1 MTDSFFQAIEKQKG
15 VSFEEAGNAK
25 RYELQKNAIPTNYTM
40 DEFKQ
45 DPDVIVGFDKVKDYL
60 AENRGVAD
68 ALIDSGATLGEQDD
82 VVEFLRDDVA
92 RIGAPAA
99 KAMVLKDA
107 PEDVKEAYRLLQSRF
122 EAAEVK
128 GFGQQLDRVVDYG
141 TDMIFNPEVITTVAS
156 LVASPFSGGSSFV
169 AQQATKKAAQA
180 AARQKLK
187 SVLAASGATIKNN
200 PKKFAAAMGAYYGG
214 ADSLAKQSMDVS
226 LDKQD
231 EISYGTAAATAAIGA
246 PLGVAGYG
254 LFNGAGKIAR
264 KYFQKST
271 DPDAPVP
278 NEKAVDLFDSALE
291 GELIPK
297 SAGQLVSQAFRIS
310 GPTTEIKNVGANLDK
325 LAKKFSKE
333 VGGGEQTKTEILSRI
348 RALADSNVTDDVAR
362 NELKQYL
369 YETAANL
376 TGNFLGKHAGILS
389 PHLKVSGTAR
399 ELQEKLAYEFGIK
412 GRQKDQKIVAQDLS
426 EVQREVTG
434 KFNEKFR
441 AIVDDLN
448 LADKNGNLAEQIN
461 DALMISLRSNRPVKH
476 DALDNITNEA
486 INKAAM
492 GVKDLYNEM
501 GVKLKDIGVI
511 DDLVDNYVP
520 RMWDRKAIEDNQSG
534 FIDLLV
540 SKGGMNRGAAKR
552 TVDSMLDIKNQIDTG
567 GGGGHFFSSKRKL
580 NDIAEDADFQEFLN
594 SDVLG
599 SLHAYTFQAG
609 KSLAKHRVLGVNN
622 VQQFKK
628 FWTNRIKSEVQ
639 KAGGKFT
646 KKHEDQI
653 TSLYQHAT
661 GEGLERYGR
670 TGQNIADAYGLGTRI
685 AYLGLATISS
695 LTEVML
701 NLSRGGFVNSV
712 KGLGEAMSIS
722 HKHITGDLQ
731 KKLMKDHNL
740 TAAEAL
746 SEMRKFSINVN
757 QGLSQIGN
765 RLAGDDLVNEKMQD
779 VSNKFFRGNM
789 LDQWTKFVQTV
800 SFSTGKR
807 LIHENLEALSH
818 YKGGKLDE
826 RGKVLVDE
834 LKELGIDYRQG
845 VNWLKQG
852 AKTNTKFY
860 NEAYLRG
867 AARYTDA
874 LILQPTAMSGLK
886 PKLHS
891 NPKSAILFQ
900 LLGYPVA
907 FTNTVMKQTGKRL
920 AKAPLRNGYKV
931 IPAAIMM
938 TGMARWTN
946 YLRTGGKSEEGKE
959 DSEIIM
965 DAITRWGGNGIL
977 LDSIQRAS
985 ENAKYTKSN
994 VPYLTMPFGPA
1005 GSDAL
1010 SLIQQGLIPTV
1021 ANKVPVM
1028 SGSYF
1033 GNQILGEA
1041 QVKDFKAKSKNLQK
1055 EVFGSLIPKFD
1066 SEITPMGYAVGG
1078 LVGKAASKG
1087 SQLLSDMYSNIPARV
1102 QDSNELK
1109 EVVSKAT
1116 DGMFDSKFLNREVAK
1131 IDNNLAELEA
1141 EGVLNLSDLDD
1152 VDFVN
1157 ALIVN
1162 EVRKTNK
1169 PLAELEK
1176 IPEWKKAMESKSP
1189 EELETNFG
1197 KAQDAMGISKSHKE
1211 SIQTISQL
1219 KQLVD
1224 PDGELQYI
1232 VSDLVRGIR
1241 NKYQKY
1247 SVDAIPVKKQKSKP
1261 VKLNKTLLNTQDFVS
1276 NIIRTG
1282 YHGENLSERG
1292 ASKLAADVISRL
1304 AAEKEI
1310 NFSKFVAP
1318 KLKPETTDLTV
1329 LPEAK
1334 RKKALTRFIKDSAEQ
1349 NPVFRG
1355 VTSMQQAEYNVSFA
1369 FPREV
1374 GTHVGTE
1381 GAATVV
1387 LIRGLPN
1394 NLVKQEFKE
1403 MIDTGSLTRKE
1414 AADRFSDS
1422 RILDRDMPEINEFT
1436 TVTDDIPNDMSGYF
1450 GKDIDVD
1457 AYGEPLVKPL
1467 TMQKGYINVKNPLFI
1482 DTDLAGWEAERI
1494 LTGGDWDE
1502 HFMKAI
1508 KVQGK
1513 KLTPKQLEKVDEL
1526 TVRSQEFEKY
1536 FDSGNVMPANILDA
1550 QRDNLKRAEINID
1563 FRNLL
1568 NDIGF
1573 DSIMYKN
1580 EVEMGLKG
1588 ESEYSY
1594 ILFKPQ
1600 QFKVITSKGFDP
1612 DDLREGFFL
1621 GGLVNRIKKKVPLN
1635 IRQLAADITGDENT
1649 ITEHDLSKEELA
1661 ALTKTVKTARS
1672 KKKDVIEYEDYE
1684 THDKSKKNAQYV
1696 DIGAGGST
1704 KDFVKKLSDPAYSMK
1719 TTLGQAQITMDKE
1732 GNTII
1737 KDRYNFNDA
1746 EGDFKLTR
1754 FLKGMKNAGLSPY
1767 KQMRNI
1773 AKEFGS
1779 PEGSGA
1785 EVEINLGKI
1794 NEKELAL
1801 AKQEFDKVI

>member
-1 MTDSFFQAIEKQKG
+1 MTDSFFKALEEKKG
-15 VSFEEAGNAK
+15 VSYEELGTAK
-25 RYELQKNAIPTNYTM
+25 RYELEQNAVPINYTM
-40 DEFKQ
+40 DEFEQ
-45 DPDVIVGFDKVKDYL
+45 DPDVIVGFDIVTDYL
-60 AENRGVAD
+60 AKNRSIAN

-82 VVEFLRDDVA
+82 VIEFMRDDKA

-99 KAMVLKDA
+99 KAMILKDA
-107 PEDVKEAYRLLQSRF
+107 PENVKAAYRLLQSRF

-128 GFGQQLDRVVDYG
+128 GLGQQVKRIADYG
-141 TDMIFNPEVITTVAS
+141 TDMIYNPEMIATVGS
-156 LVASPFSGGSSFV
+156 IVAAPFSGGSSFV
-169 AQQATKKAAQA
+169 AGQAAKQTAKY

-187 SVLAASGATIKNN
+187 KAIAATGQVIKNN
-200 PKKFAAAMGAYYGG
+200 PKKYAAAMSAYYGG
-214 ADSLAKQSMDVS
+214 GGDLAQQSLDVS

-231 EISYGTAAATAAIGA
+231 KINYGQAAAVASISAPIGV
-246 PLGVAGYG
+246 LGYG
-254 LFNGAGKIAR
+254 LFHAAGKLGK
-264 KYFQKST
+264 KYFQKAT
-271 DPDAPVP
+271 DPEPQVP
-278 NEKAVDLFDSALE
+278 NEQAVDLFDSALE

-297 SAGQLVSQAFRIS
+297 SGGKLVEEAFRVA
-310 GPTTEIKNVGANLDK
+310 GPTTKVKNVGDNLEK
-325 LAKKFSKE
+325 IAKKFSKE

-362 NELKQYL
+362 NQLKQYL

-376 TGNFLGKHAGILS
+376 TGSFFGKHAGILS

-399 ELQEKLAYEFGIK
+399 ELQEKLAHEFAVK
-412 GRQKDQKIVAQDLS
+412 TNKADQKIVRQDLS
-426 EVQREVTG
+426 EAQREITG

-461 DALMISLRSNRPVKH
+461 DALMLSLRSNRPIKH
-476 DALDNITNEA
+476 DNLDEITNEA
-486 INKAAM
+486 INKAAI

-501 GVKLKDIGVI
+501 GVSLKQIGVI
-511 DDLVDNYVP
+511 DKLVDNYVP
-520 RMWDRKAIEDNQSG
+520 RMWDRKAIENNESG

-540 SKGGMNRGAAKR
+540 SKGGMSRNAAQR
-552 TVDSMLDIKNQIDTG
+552 TVNSMLDIQNQVDTAG
-567 GGGGHFFSSKRKL
+567 GGGYFFSSKRKL
-580 NDIAEDADFQEFLN
+580 NDIAQDADFQEFLN

-609 KSLAKHRVLGVNN
+609 KALAKHRVLGVNN
-622 VQQFKK
+622 VKQFEK
-628 FWTNRIKSEVQ
+628 FWTKRIKAEVQ

-646 KKHEDQI
+646 KAHEEQI
-653 TSLYQHAT
+653 TSLYKHAT
-661 GEGLERYGR
+661 GEGLSRYGR
-670 TGQNIADAYGLGTRI
+670 AGQNIADAYGLGTRI
-685 AYLGLATISS
+685 AYLGLATVSS

-712 KGLGEAMSIS
+712 KGLGEALSIS
-722 HKHITGDLQ
+722 QKHITGDLQ

-757 QGLSQIGN
+757 QNLSQIGN

-826 RGKVLVDE
+826 RGKVLADE
-834 LKELGIDYRQG
+834 LKDLGIDYRQG
-845 VNWLKQG
+845 VNWLNAG

-867 AARYTDA
+867 AARYTDE

-886 PKLHS
+886 PKWHS
-891 NPKSAILFQ
+891 HPKTTILFQ

-907 FTNTVMKQTGKRL
+907 FTNTIMKQTGKRI
-920 AKAPLRNGYKV
+920 AKAPMRNLYKV
-931 IPAAIMM
+931 VPAALIM

-946 YLRTGGKSEEGKE
+946 YLRTGGKSEEDKE
-959 DSEIIM
+959 TSEIIL
-965 DAITRWGGNGIL
+965 DSIARWGGNGIL
-977 LDSIQRAS
+977 FDSMERAS

-994 VPYLTMPFGPA
+994 VPYITMPFGPI
-1005 GSDAL
+1005 GSDVL
-1010 SLIQQGLIPTV
+1010 SLYQQGLIPTA

-1033 GNQILGEA
+1033 GNQILGEPTVR
-1041 QVKDFKAKSKNLQK
+1041 QFKADAKDLQE
-1055 EVFGSLIPKFD
+1055 EVFGDFIPKFD
-1066 SEITPMGYAVGG
+1066 NEIAPMGYAVGG
-1078 LVGKAASKG
+1078 LVGKAASQVSK
-1087 SQLLSDMYSNIPARV
+1087 SLADMYKNVPARV
-1102 QDSNELK
+1102 QEPSEFK
-1109 EVVSKAT
+1109 EIVSKAT
-1116 DGMFDSKFLNREVAK
+1116 DGVFDSNFLNREAAK
-1131 IDNNLAELEA
+1131 IDSNLAELEL

-1152 VDFVN
+1152 IDFVN
-1157 ALIVN
+1157 ALIIN

-1176 IPEWKKAMESKSP
+1176 IPEWKKAIESKSP
-1189 EELETNFG
+1189 EELEINFG
-1197 KAQDAMGISKSHKE
+1197 KAQDAMGISKTHKE

-1224 PDGELQYI
+1224 PDGEIQFI
-1232 VSDLVRGIR
+1232 VSDLVRDLR

-1247 SVDAIPVKKQKSKP
+1247 NIDTLPVKKQKSKK
-1261 VKLNKTLLNTQDFVS
+1261 VKFNKTLLNTQDFIA
-1276 NIIRTG
+1276 NIISTG
-1282 YHGENLSERG
+1282 YHGENLSDRG
-1292 ASKLAADVISRL
+1292 ASKISADIISRL

-1310 NFSKFVAP
+1310 DFSKFVAP

-1329 LPEAK
+1329 VSEDK
-1334 RKKALTRFIKDSAEQ
+1334 RKKALTRFIKDSAEK

-1369 FPREV
+1369 FPREI

-1394 NLVKQEFKE
+1394 NLAKQDFKE
-1403 MIDTGSLTRKE
+1403 IIDTGTLTRQE

-1422 RILDRDMPEINEFT
+1422 RLLDRDLPEINEFT
-1436 TVTDDIPNDMSGYF
+1436 TSTDDIPNDVSGYF
-1450 GKDIDVD
+1450 GNDMDIDI
-1457 AYGEPLVKPL
+1457 YGEPLVKPL

-1508 KVQGK
+1508 KLQGK

-1526 TVRSQEFEKY
+1526 TARSQEFERY
-1536 FDSGNVMPANILDA
+1536 FDSGSLMPANILDA

-1573 DSIMYKN
+1573 DSIMYRN

-1600 QFKVITSKGFDP
+1600 QFKVMASKGFDP
-1612 DDLREGFFL
+1612 KDLREGFFL
-1621 GGLVNRIKKKVPLN
+1621 GGLVNKVKRKVPLN
-1635 IRQLAADITGDENT
+1635 IRQLAADILGDET
-1649 ITEHDLSKEELA
+1649 KVTEHDLSEKELA

-1696 DIGAGGST
+1696 DVGAGGST

-1737 KDRYNFNDA
+1737 RDRYNFNDSD
-1746 EGDFKLTR
+1746 GTFKLTR

-1773 AKEFGS
+1773 GKELGS

>member
-15 VSFEEAGNAK
+15 VSFEETGNAK

-40 DEFKQ
+40 DEFQQ

-60 AENRGVAD
+60 AENRGLAD

-156 LVASPFSGGSSFV
+156 LIASPFSGGGSFV

-200 PKKFAAAMGAYYGG
+200 PKKFAAAMGSYYGG
-214 ADSLAKQSMDVS
+214 GDSLAKQSMDVS

-231 EISYGTAAATAAIGA
+231 KINYGTAAATAAIGA

-264 KYFQKST
+264 KYFQKAT

-291 GELIPK
+291 GEIIPK
-297 SAGQLVSQAFRIS
+297 SGGKLVEEAFRVT
-310 GPTTEIKNVGANLDK
+310 GPTTKIKNVGDNLEK
-325 LAKKFSKE
+325 IAKKFSKE

-376 TGNFLGKHAGILS
+376 TGNFLGKHSGILS

-399 ELQEKLAYEFGIK
+399 ELQEKLAYEFAIK
-412 GRQKDQKIVAQDLS
+412 GRQKNQKIVAQDLS

-476 DALDNITNEA
+476 EALDNVTNEA
-486 INKAAM
+486 INKAAV

-540 SKGGMNRGAAKR
+540 SKGGMNRGAARR

-594 SDVLG
+594 DDVLG

-628 FWTNRIKSEVQ
+628 FWTNRIKTEVQ

-661 GEGLERYGR
+661 GEGLGRYGR

-685 AYLGLATISS
+685 AYLGLATVSS

-779 VSNKFFRGNM
+779 LSNKFFRGNM

-818 YKGGKLDE
+818 YKGGKLDK

-845 VNWLKQG
+845 VNWLKEG

-931 IPAAIMM
+931 IPAAFIM

-1176 IPEWKKAMESKSP
+1176 IPAWKKAMESKSP
-1189 EELETNFG
+1189 EELETNFS
-1197 KAQDAMGISKSHKE
+1197 KAQDAMGISKAHKE

-1219 KQLVD
+1219 KKLVD

-1247 SVDAIPVKKQKSKP
+1247 SVDAIPTEKQKSKP
-1261 VKLNKTLLNTQDFVS
+1261 VKLNKTLLNTQDFIS

-1282 YHGENLSERG
+1282 YHGENLSKRG
-1292 ASKLAADVISRL
+1292 ASKLAADIISRL

-1329 LPEAK
+1329 VSEDK
-1334 RKKALTRFIKDSAEQ
+1334 RKKALTRFIKDSAEK

-1536 FDSGNVMPANILDA
+1536 FDSGSIMPANILDA
-1550 QRDNLKRAEINID
+1550 QRDNLKRAVSAFI
-1563 FRNLL
+1563 
-1568 NDIGF
+1568 
-1573 DSIMYKN
+1573 
-1580 EVEMGLKG
+1580 
-1588 ESEYSY
+1588 
-1594 ILFKPQ
+1594 
-1600 QFKVITSKGFDP
+1600 
-1612 DDLREGFFL
+1612 
-1621 GGLVNRIKKKVPLN
+1621 
-1635 IRQLAADITGDENT
+1635 
-1649 ITEHDLSKEELA
+1649 
-1661 ALTKTVKTARS
+1661 
-1672 KKKDVIEYEDYE
+1672 
-1684 THDKSKKNAQYV
+1684 
-1696 DIGAGGST
+1696 
-1704 KDFVKKLSDPAYSMK
+1704 
-1719 TTLGQAQITMDKE
+1719 
-1732 GNTII
+1732 
-1737 KDRYNFNDA
+1737 
-1746 EGDFKLTR
+1746 
-1754 FLKGMKNAGLSPY
+1754 
-1767 KQMRNI
+1767 
-1773 AKEFGS
+1773 
-1779 PEGSGA
+1779 
-1785 EVEINLGKI
+1785 
-1794 NEKELAL
+1794 
-1801 AKQEFDKVI
+1801 

>member
-1 MTDSFFQAIEKQKG
+1 MTDSFFQALEKQKG
-15 VSFEEAGNAK
+15 VSLEEAGTSK

-40 DEFKQ
+40 DEFRQ

-82 VVEFLRDDVA
+82 VVEFLRDDEA

-122 EAAEVK
+122 ESAEVK

-156 LVASPFSGGSSFV
+156 LIGSSATFGGAFA
-169 AQQATKKAAQA
+169 AQQAGKKTAQA

-187 SVLAASGATIKNN
+187 SALAATGATIKNN
-200 PKKFAAAMGAYYGG
+200 PKKFAAAMGSYYGG
-214 ADSLAKQSMDVS
+214 ADNLAKQSMDIS

-231 EISYGTAAATAAIGA
+231 EINYGSAAVTAAIGA
-246 PLGVAGYG
+246 PLGVASYG

-264 KYFQKST
+264 KYFQKAT
-271 DPDAPVP
+271 DPDAPIS
-278 NEKAVDLFDSALE
+278 NEKAVELFDAALE
-291 GELIPK
+291 GEIIPK

-310 GPTTEIKNVGANLDK
+310 GPTTEVKNVGANLDTM
-325 LAKKFSKE
+325 AKKFAKQ

-348 RALADSNVTDDVAR
+348 RTLADSNVTDDVAR

-376 TGNFLGKHAGILS
+376 TGNFLGKHSGILS
-389 PHLKVSGTAR
+389 PHLAVSGTAR
-399 ELQEKLAYEFGIK
+399 ELQEKLAYEFAIK
-412 GRQKDQKIVAQDLS
+412 TNIRDQKLVPQDLS

-476 DALDNITNEA
+476 DSLDEITNEA
-486 INKAAM
+486 INKASM

-501 GVKLKDIGVI
+501 GVKLKDIGVL
-511 DDLVDNYVP
+511 DDLVDNYIP
-520 RMWDRKAIEDNQSG
+520 RMWDRKAIEDNKAG

-540 SKGGMNRGAAKR
+540 TKGKMSRGNAKR
-552 TVDSMLDIKNQIDTG
+552 TADSMLEIKNQIDTG

-594 SDVLG
+594 GDVLG

-622 VQQFKK
+622 VKQFNK
-628 FWTNRIKSEVQ
+628 FWTNRIKAEVQ

-646 KKHEDQI
+646 IAHQKQI

-661 GEGLERYGR
+661 GEGLERFGR

-685 AYLGLATISS
+685 AYLGLATVSS

-712 KGLGEAMSIS
+712 KGLGEALSMS

-779 VSNKFFRGNM
+779 ISNKFFRGNM

-818 YKGGKLDE
+818 YKGGKLDK
-826 RGKVLVDE
+826 RGQVLADE
-834 LKELGIDYRQG
+834 LKTLNIDYRQG
-845 VNWLKQG
+845 VNWLKEG

-867 AARYTDA
+867 AARYTDS

-891 NPKSAILFQ
+891 NPQTAVLFQ
-900 LLGYPVA
+900 LLGYPIA
-907 FTNTVMKQTGKRL
+907 FTNTVMKQTGKRI
-920 AKAPLRNGYKV
+920 AKAPMRNGYKV
-931 IPAAIMM
+931 VPAALIM

-959 DSEIIM
+959 TSEIIR
-965 DAITRWGGNGIL
+965 DSVARWGGNGNL
-977 LDSIQRAS
+977 FDSIKRAS
-985 ENAKYTKSN
+985 DNAKYTKSN

-1033 GNQILGEA
+1033 GNQILGEPT
-1041 QVKDFKAKSKNLQK
+1041 VKQFKADAKDLQK
-1055 EVFGSLIPKFD
+1055 EVFGGLIPKFD
-1066 SEITPMGYAVGG
+1066 SKVAPVGYAIGG

-1087 SQLLSDMYSNIPARV
+1087 SQLLTDMYSNIPARV
-1102 QDSNELK
+1102 QGSDELQ
-1109 EVVSKAT
+1109 EIVSKAT
-1116 DGMFDSKFLNREVAK
+1116 DGMFDSKFLTRESAE
-1131 IDNNLAELEA
+1131 IDSNLAELEA
-1141 EGVLNLSDLDD
+1141 EGILNLSDLDD

-1169 PLAELEK
+1169 PLEELEK
-1176 IPEWKKAMESKSP
+1176 IPAWKKAMESKSP
-1189 EELETNFG
+1189 EELETNFSE
-1197 KAQDAMGISKSHKE
+1197 AQDAMGISKSHKE

-1224 PDGELQYI
+1224 PDGELQHI
-1232 VSDLVRGIR
+1232 ISDLTRGLR

-1247 SVDAIPVKKQKSKP
+1247 NLDALPAEKKKAKTVKFNKS
-1261 VKLNKTLLNTQDFVS
+1261 LLNTQDFVS

-1282 YHGENLSERG
+1282 YHGETLSERG
-1292 ASKLAADVISRL
+1292 ASKLAANIISKL

-1334 RKKALTRFIKDSAEQ
+1334 RKKALDKFVKDSAEKE
-1349 NPVFRG
+1349 PVYRG
-1355 VTSMQQAEYNVSFA
+1355 VTSMQQAEYNISFA

-1374 GTHVGTE
+1374 GTHVGSE
-1381 GAATVV
+1381 GSATVI

-1394 NLVKQEFKE
+1394 NLAKQDFKE
-1403 MIDTGSLTRKE
+1403 VVDTGNLTRKE
-1414 AADRFSDS
+1414 AADRFSDA
-1422 RILDRDMPEINEFT
+1422 RILDRDMPEVNEFT
-1436 TVTDDIPNDMSGYF
+1436 TVTDDIPNDVSGYF
-1450 GKDIDVD
+1450 GKDMDVD

-1508 KVQGK
+1508 QTQGK
-1513 KLTPKQLEKVDEL
+1513 KLTPEQLEKVDEL
-1526 TVRSQEFEKY
+1526 TYRSQEFEKY
-1536 FDSGNVMPANILDA
+1536 FTEGSVAPETILDA
-1550 QRDNLKRAEINID
+1550 QRDNLKRAELNID
-1563 FRNLL
+1563 FRNLID
-1568 NDIGF
+1568 DIGF
-1573 DSIMYKN
+1573 DSIMYRN

-1588 ESEYSY
+1588 ESDYSY

-1600 QFKVITSKGFDP
+1600 QFKVSTSKGFDKS
-1612 DDLREGFFL
+1612 DMREGFNK
-1621 GGLVNRIKKKVPLN
+1621 GGRVSEVLKNKSLPKTMN
-1635 IRQLAADITGDENT
+1635 
-1649 ITEHDLSKEELA
+1649 ELA
-1661 ALTKTVKTARS
+1661 IK
-1672 KKKDVIEYEDYE
+1672 I
-1684 THDKSKKNAQYV
+1684 
-1696 DIGAGGST
+1696 
-1704 KDFVKKLSDPAYSMK
+1704 KLNQ
-1719 TTLGQAQITMDKE
+1719 G
-1732 GNTII
+1732 
-1737 KDRYNFNDA
+1737 
-1746 EGDFKLTR
+1746 
-1754 FLKGMKNAGLSPY
+1754 
-1767 KQMRNI
+1767 
-1773 AKEFGS
+1773 
-1779 PEGSGA
+1779 
-1785 EVEINLGKI
+1785 
-1794 NEKELAL
+1794 EL
-1801 AKQEFDKVI
+1801 